1 MDWKDLVISS
11 KMVVDIR
18 ELPYG
23 MSDGAGYLELRTATV
38 TTELEQ
44 LDKEREARAI
54 PWWIIV
60 LSAVAGV
67 LLLLLLIF
75 ILWKVRTDFK
85 TKSKYLKY
93 IILIISFFSVGLFQ
107 AQATRQGHGRAGASQ
122 IRERTPATRRAA
134 LNLIERCD
142 SDSSSAKLRRASLTK
157 CSFIILII
165 IAQSLTYYPHR
176 IKSRRRRSRV

>member
-23 MSDGAGYLELRTATV
+23 MSGGLELRTATV

-75 ILWKVRTDFK
+75 ILWKVCHS
-85 TKSKYLKY
+85 SK
-93 IILIISFFSVGLFQ
+93 I
-107 AQATRQGHGRAGASQ
+107 
-122 IRERTPATRRAA
+122 
-134 LNLIERCD
+134 
-142 SDSSSAKLRRASLTK
+142 
-157 CSFIILII
+157 
-165 IAQSLTYYPHR
+165 
-176 IKSRRRRSRV
+176 

>member
-1 MDWKDLVISS
+1 MDWKDLVVSS

-23 MSDGAGYLELRTATV
+23 MDAGYLELRTASV

-75 ILWKVRTDFK
+75 ILWKVNR
-85 TKSKYLKY
+85 
-93 IILIISFFSVGLFQ
+93 
-107 AQATRQGHGRAGASQ
+107 
-122 IRERTPATRRAA
+122 
-134 LNLIERCD
+134 
-142 SDSSSAKLRRASLTK
+142 
-157 CSFIILII
+157 SFILF
-165 IAQSLTYYPHR
+165 
-176 IKSRRRRSRV
+176 

>member
-1 MDWKDLVISS
+1 MDWKDLVVSS

-23 MSDGAGYLELRTATV
+23 MDAGYLELRTASV

-75 ILWKVRTDFK
+75 ILWKVNR
-85 TKSKYLKY
+85 
-93 IILIISFFSVGLFQ
+93 
-107 AQATRQGHGRAGASQ
+107 
-122 IRERTPATRRAA
+122 
-134 LNLIERCD
+134 
-142 SDSSSAKLRRASLTK
+142 
-157 CSFIILII
+157 SFILFW
-165 IAQSLTYYPHR
+165 
-176 IKSRRRRSRV
+176 

>member
-18 ELPYG
+18 ELPNG
-23 MSDGAGYLELRTATV
+23 MSDGASYLELRTATV

-75 ILWKVRTDFK
+75 ILWKVR
-85 TKSKYLKY
+85 
-93 IILIISFFSVGLFQ
+93 I
-107 AQATRQGHGRAGASQ
+107 
-122 IRERTPATRRAA
+122 
-134 LNLIERCD
+134 
-142 SDSSSAKLRRASLTK
+142 
-157 CSFIILII
+157 
-165 IAQSLTYYPHR
+165 
-176 IKSRRRRSRV
+176 